1 VSVLAS
7 APVGRRAL
15 TVGMTETEKFLGESN
30 EAVKTDT
37 FECDF
42 WNYIALFL
50 VRLTPTIPW
59 QEDQI

>member
-1 VSVLAS
+1 MESLFWCPKPSPRTTVSVLAS

-37 FECDF
+37 
-42 WNYIALFL
+42 
-50 VRLTPTIPW
+50 VKV
-59 QEDQI
+59 